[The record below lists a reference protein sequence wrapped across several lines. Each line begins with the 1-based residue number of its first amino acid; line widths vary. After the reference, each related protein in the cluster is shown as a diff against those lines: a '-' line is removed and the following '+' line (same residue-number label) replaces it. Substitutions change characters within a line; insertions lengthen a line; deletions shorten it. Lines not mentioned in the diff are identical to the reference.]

1 MSKEK
6 NKGKQ
11 DKKDKQGKK
20 GNQDKQGKQE
30 AEASARPRRFNRR
43 MGDNTGSSNSIWLV
57 SFTDIMAL
65 MLTFFVLLFAMSNP
79 KQEEW
84 KEFTQNI
91 QENFNRFYGQTL
103 NRGAEDAVNIAK
115 INFSQ
120 ALNLNYLKALV
131 LNLIENEQSLKIVRV
146 IDNGD
151 SLIIS
156 LPQNLLFDA
165 GQATV
170 KPQANKALFTLAE
183 TLGRIKNRVEIVGH
197 TDPRPVSGNAFP
209 SNWELSLARAA
220 HVAAVL
226 ENVGYDRPMTIRG
239 YASGRYEDMPQ
250 SVSATD
256 RLDLSRRVDI
266 IIMEDDGRRTKL
278 FDIGLP

>member
-1 MSKEK
+1 MSEEE
-6 NKGKQ
+6 N
-11 DKKDKQGKK
+11 KDKQEGEVFAP
-20 GNQDKQGKQE
+20 Q
-30 AEASARPRRFNRR
+30 RRLNRR
-43 MGDNTGSSNSIWLV
+43 MGDQAGNSNSMWLI

-79 KQEEW
+79 KQKEW
-84 KEFTQNI
+84 EEFTKNV

-120 ALNLNYLKALV
+120 ALDLNYLKALV
-131 LNLIENEQSLKIVRV
+131 MNLVETEASLKVVRV

-156 LPQNLLFDA
+156 LPQDLLFEV

-197 TDPRPVSGNAFP
+197 TDPRPVSGSSFP

-226 ENVGYDRPMTIRG
+226 ENVGYDRPMAIRG
-239 YASGRYEDMPQ
+239 YASGRYEDLPE